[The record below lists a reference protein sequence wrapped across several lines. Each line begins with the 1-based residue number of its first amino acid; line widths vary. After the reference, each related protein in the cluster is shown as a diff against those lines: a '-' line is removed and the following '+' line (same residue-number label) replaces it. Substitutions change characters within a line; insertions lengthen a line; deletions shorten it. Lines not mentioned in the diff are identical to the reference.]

1 MNRKDFLSLSTKA
14 AVFLGLST
22 AISCKE
28 ETIEKTN
35 NLLHQTSKGT
45 AFSLKA
51 PKIDNV
57 RVGIIGAGNRGQT
70 LIQMFDW
77 LVKNNNATIVAIADL
92 KKEKTDK
99 LNAHLKKTHNTTA
112 DAYFGNPD
120 AWKKIADRDDI
131 DLLII
136 ATPWEMHTEMC
147 LYGMEK
153 GKHVASEVPIGYT
166 LEDCWKLVE
175 TAERTQKHCMMMEN
189 CCFNNEELWVL
200 NMINQGVFGDLT
212 HAEGA
217 YIHDLRKHL
226 LDETYYEDQWRIKHH
241 LKKDG
246 NFYTTHGLGPIS
258 QYMDI
263 GRGDTFDHVVSMSS
277 REKGLSDAAKRA
289 GIEKFSKVKC
299 GDMNTTMIKTK
310 LGKTIMLQ
318 FDVHSGRPYDRLNT
332 VIGTK
337 AVHEGYPSKL
347 YINEDELAWWGHKWL
362 EKEKYTEYREKYNHP
377 LWNQLKTQISDNS
390 VGHGGMDF
398 VMIFR
403 LIKCLNKG
411 LPLDINVY
419 DSVLWSA
426 ITPLSELSVAQNS
439 TSIKVPDFTGGTWKN
454 KNKTEMLRA
463 I

>member
-1 MNRKDFLSLSTKA
+1 MNRKDFISLSTKA
-14 AVFLGLST
+14 AAFIGLST
-22 AISCKE
+22 TISCKNE
-28 ETIEKTN
+28 ITENTN
-35 NLLHQTSKGT
+35 HLLNNTAKGT
-45 AFSLKA
+45 AFSLTA
-51 PKIDNV
+51 PKIAKVN
-57 RVGIIGAGNRGQT
+57 VGIIGCGNRGQT
-70 LIQMFDW
+70 LLQMFDW
-77 LVKNNNATIVAIADL
+77 LVKNNNAEIIAISDL

-99 LNAHLKKTHNTTA
+99 LNEHLQKTHQKTA
-112 DAYFGNPD
+112 DEYHGNSD
-120 AWKKIADRDDI
+120 EWKKLVDRDDI

-136 ATPWEMHTEMC
+136 ATPWEMHTPMA
-147 LYGMEK
+147 LYAMEK
-153 GKHVASEVPIGYT
+153 GKHVACEVPVAYT
-166 LEDCWKLVE
+166 IEDCWKLIE
-175 TAERTQKHCMMMEN
+175 TAERTQRHCMMLEN

-200 NMINQGVFGDLT
+200 NMVNQGVFGDLT

-226 LDETYYEDQWRIKHH
+226 LDEKYYEDQWRIKHH
-241 LKKDG
+241 LNKDG

-277 REKGLSDAAKRA
+277 REKSLSDAAKRS
-289 GIEKFSKVKC
+289 GVDKFSNIKC

-318 FDVHSGRPYDRLNT
+318 FDVHTGRPYNRLNT
-332 VIGTK
+332 VVGTK

-347 YINEDELAWWGHKWL
+347 YINDDELAWWGHNWL
-362 EKEKYTEYREKYNHP
+362 KKEQYDEYREKYNHP
-377 LWNQLKTQISDNS
+377 LWSKLKAQISDNS

-398 VMIFR
+398 VMIYR
-403 LIKCLNKG
+403 LIKCLNQG
-411 LPLDINVY
+411 LPLDINIY

-439 TSIKVPDFTGGTWKN
+439 SSVKVPDFTGGTWKN
-454 KNKTEMLRA
+454 KNKTEMLRN

>member
-1 MNRKDFLSLSTKA
+1 
-14 AVFLGLST
+14 
-22 AISCKE
+22 
-28 ETIEKTN
+28 
-35 NLLHQTSKGT
+35 
-45 AFSLKA
+45 
-51 PKIDNV
+51 
-57 RVGIIGAGNRGQT
+57 
-70 LIQMFDW
+70 
-77 LVKNNNATIVAIADL
+77 
-92 KKEKTDK
+92 
-99 LNAHLKKTHNTTA
+99 
-112 DAYFGNPD
+112 
-120 AWKKIADRDDI
+120 
-131 DLLII
+131 
-136 ATPWEMHTEMC
+136 
-147 LYGMEK
+147 
-153 GKHVASEVPIGYT
+153 
-166 LEDCWKLVE
+166 
-175 TAERTQKHCMMMEN
+175 MEN

-200 NMINQGVFGDLT
+200 NMVNQGVFGDLT

-217 YIHDLRKHL
+217 YIHDLRIHL
-226 LDETYYEDQWRIKHH
+226 LDEKYYEDQWRIKHH

-277 REKGLSDAAKRA
+277 REKSLSDAAKRA
-289 GIEKFSKVKC
+289 GIDKFSNVKC

-332 VIGTK
+332 VVGTK

-362 EKEKYTEYREKYNHP
+362 EKEQYDAYREKYNHP
-377 LWNQLKTQISDNS
+377 LWSKLKSQISDNS

-398 VMIFR
+398 VMIYR
-403 LIKCLNKG
+403 LIKCLNEG

-439 TSIKVPDFTGGTWKN
+439 SSVKVPDFTGGTWKN
-454 KNKTEMLRA
+454 KNKTEMLRN

>member
-14 AVFLGLST
+14 AFFLGFSSNIL
-22 AISCKE
+22 AKE
-28 ETIEKTN
+28 ETLEKTN
-35 NLLHQTSKGT
+35 FILNKKAKGT
-45 AFSLKA
+45 AFGLKA

-77 LVKNNNATIVAIADL
+77 LVKNNNASIIAIADL
-92 KKEKTDK
+92 RKEKTDK
-99 LNAHLKKTHNTTA
+99 LNEHLQKTHNTSA
-112 DAYFGNPD
+112 KAYYGNQNE
-120 AWKKIADRDDI
+120 WKKLADRDDI
-131 DLLII
+131 DILII

-166 LEDCWKLVE
+166 LDDCWKLVE

-189 CCFNNEELWVL
+189 CCFNGEELWIL

-226 LDETYYEDQWRIKHH
+226 LDKTYYENQWRIKHH

-263 GRGDTFDHVVSMSS
+263 GRGDTYDHIVSMSS
-277 REKGLSDAAKRA
+277 REKSLSDAAKKA
-289 GIEKFSKVKC
+289 NLPEFQNIKC
-299 GDMNTTMIKTK
+299 GDMNTTLIKTK

-332 VIGTK
+332 VVGTK

-347 YINEDELAWWGHKWL
+347 YINEEELDWSGHKWL
-362 EKEKYTEYREKYNHP
+362 EKEKYNEYREKYNHP
-377 LWNQLKTQISDNS
+377 LWEKLKTQISDHS

-398 VMIFR
+398 VMIYR

-439 TSIKVPDFTGGTWKN
+439 ASVKVPDFTGGTWKN
-454 KNKTEMLRA
+454 NNKTEMLRE

>member
-1 MNRKDFLSLSTKA
+1 MNRKDFLNLSAKA
-14 AVFLGLST
+14 ALFLGITSFSSCDDKKDEQTQTLLSKSAQGNAFGLT
-22 AISCKE
+22 AD
-28 ETIEKTN
+28 
-35 NLLHQTSKGT
+35 
-45 AFSLKA
+45 
-51 PKIDNV
+51 KIDKV
-57 RVGIIGAGNRGQT
+57 RVGIIGAGNRGAT

-77 LVKNNNATIVAIADL
+77 LIQNNHAEIVAISDL
-92 KKEKTDK
+92 QQKKVEK
-99 LNAHLKKTHNTTA
+99 LNEHLKKA
-112 DAYFGNPD
+112 QPKGAQLYAGNENE
-120 AWKKIADRDDI
+120 WKKVAERDDI

-136 ATPWEMHTEMC
+136 ATPWEWHTTMS
-147 LYGMEK
+147 LYGMEN
-153 GKHVASEVPIGYT
+153 GKHVACEVPIAYT
-166 LEDCWKLVE
+166 LEDCWKLIE

-189 CCFNNEELWVL
+189 CCFNGEELWVL

-246 NFYTTHGLGPIS
+246 NFYTTHGLGPVS

-263 GRGDTFDHVVSMSS
+263 GRGDTYDHVVSMSS
-277 REKGLSDAAKRA
+277 REKSLSDAAK
-289 GIEKFSKVKC
+289 KYNSPHTNVKC
-299 GDMNTTMIKTK
+299 GDMNTTLIKTK

-318 FDVHSGRPYDRLNT
+318 FDVHTGRPYNRLNT
-332 VIGTK
+332 VVGTK
-337 AVHEGYPSKL
+337 AVHEGYPSRL

-362 EKEKYTEYREKYNHP
+362 DEAKYKDYRSKYDHP
-377 LWNQLKTQISDNS
+377 LWSKLKTQISDNA

-398 VMIFR
+398 VMIYR
-403 LIKCLNKG
+403 LIRCLNKG

-439 TSIKVPDFTGGTWKN
+439 ASIKVPDFTGGTWQTKRE
-454 KNKTEMLRA
+454 TEMLRD

>member
-1 MNRKDFLSLSTKA
+1 MKRKDFLSLSAKA
-14 AVFLGLST
+14 AMFLGLPLSLS
-22 AISCKE
+22 AKE
-28 ETIEKTN
+28 ELEEKIF
-35 NLLHQTSKGT
+35 LQSQKKSKGS
-45 AFSLKA
+45 AFALTA
-51 PKIDNV
+51 PKIAKVN
-57 RVGIIGAGNRGQT
+57 VGIIGCGNRGQV
-70 LIQMFDW
+70 LVQMFDW
-77 LVKNNNATIVAIADL
+77 LVKNNKADVVAVSDL
-92 KKEKTDK
+92 KKDKTDK
-99 LNAHLKKTHNTTA
+99 LNSHLQKVHGKTA
-112 DAYFGNPD
+112 KAYYGGPNE
-120 AWKKIADRDDI
+120 WKKLVDRDDI

-136 ATPWEMHTEMC
+136 ATPWEMHTPMS

-153 GKHVASEVPIGYT
+153 GKHVACEVPIAYT
-166 LEDCWKLVE
+166 LEDCWKLIE

-189 CCFNNEELWVL
+189 CCFNGEELWVL

-226 LDETYYEDQWRIKHH
+226 LHDTYYEDQWRIKHH
-241 LKKDG
+241 LNKDG

-263 GRGDTFDHVVSMSS
+263 GRGDTYDHVVSMSS
-277 REKGLSDAAKRA
+277 REKSLSDAAKKA
-289 GIEKFSKVKC
+289 NINKFSNVKC

-332 VIGTK
+332 VVGTK

-347 YINEDELAWWGHKWL
+347 YINEDELAWWGHNWL
-362 EKEKYTEYREKYNHP
+362 DDKKYKEYRDKYNHP
-377 LWNQLKTQISDNS
+377 LWAKLKAQISDNS

-398 VMIFR
+398 VMIYR
-403 LIKCLNKG
+403 LVKCLNEG

-419 DSVLWSA
+419 DSVLWSS

-439 TSIKVPDFTGGTWKN
+439 NSVKVPDFTGGTWEN
-454 KNKTEMLRA
+454 KNTSEMLRD

>member
-1 MNRKDFLSLSTKA
+1 MKRKDFLQLSTKA
-14 AVFLGLST
+14 ALFLGLTSSI
-22 AISCKE
+22 ACKDE
-28 ETIEKTN
+28 IDDAASKT
-35 NLLHQTSKGT
+35 LAMKATGS
-45 AFSLKA
+45 AFGLKA
-51 PKIDNV
+51 PKIDKV

-77 LVKNNNATIVAIADL
+77 LIKNNHAKVVAISDL

-99 LNAHLKKTHNTTA
+99 LNKHLKKTHNYTA

-120 AWKKIADRDDI
+120 EWKKLADRDDI

-136 ATPWEMHTEMC
+136 CTPWEWHTPMA

-153 GKHVASEVPIGYT
+153 GKHVASEVPIAFT
-166 LEDCWKLVE
+166 LEDCWKLIE

-200 NMINQGVFGDLT
+200 NMVNQGVFGDLT

-226 LDETYYEDQWRIKHH
+226 LDDTYYEDQWRIKHH

-263 GRGDTFDHVVSMSS
+263 GRGDTYDHIVSMSS
-277 REKGLSDAAKRA
+277 REKSLSNAAKKHGA
-289 GIEKFSKVKC
+289 PQFANVVC
-299 GDMNTTMIKTK
+299 GDMNTSLIKTK
-310 LGKTIMLQ
+310 LGKTIMIQ
-318 FDVHSGRPYDRLNT
+318 FDVHTGRPYDRLNT
-332 VIGTK
+332 VVGTK

-347 YINEDELAWWGHKWL
+347 YINKEELEWWGHRWL
-362 EKEKYTEYREKYNHP
+362 DEKNYQEYREKYNHP
-377 LWNQLKTQISDNS
+377 LWAKLKEQISDNS

-398 VMIFR
+398 VMIYR
-403 LIKCLNKG
+403 LIRCLNKG
-411 LPLDINVY
+411 IPLDINVY
-419 DSVLWSA
+419 DSVLWSS

-439 TSIKVPDFTGGTWKN
+439 SSVKVPDFTGGTWKN
-454 KNKTEMLRA
+454 KAKSEMLRDV
-463 I
+463 

>member
-14 AVFLGLST
+14 ALFLGLSNT
-22 AISCKE
+22 VSCKDK
-28 ETIEKTN
+28 TLEKTEN
-35 NLLHQTSKGT
+35 FLKKSSKGT
-45 AFSLKA
+45 AFGLTA
-51 PKIDNV
+51 PKINNV

-77 LVKNNNATIVAIADL
+77 LVRNNNATIVAISDL
-92 KKEKTDK
+92 KKEKVEI
-99 LNAHLKKTHNTTA
+99 LNSHLKKTHNTNA
-112 DAYFGNPD
+112 DMYYGNPNE
-120 AWKKIADRDDI
+120 WKKVADRDDI

-136 ATPWEMHTEMC
+136 ATPWEMHTPMA

-189 CCFNNEELWVL
+189 CCFNKEELWVL

-226 LDETYYEDQWRIKHH
+226 LDETYYENQWRIKHH
-241 LKKDG
+241 LKKNG

-263 GRGDTFDHVVSMSS
+263 GRGDTFDHLVSMSS
-277 REKGLSDAAKRA
+277 REKSLSNAVKHA
-289 GIEKFSKVKC
+289 GIEKFSNIKC
-299 GDMNTTMIKTK
+299 GDINTTMIKTK

-332 VIGTK
+332 VVGTK

-347 YINEDELAWWGHKWL
+347 YINEQELAWWGHKWL
-362 EKEKYTEYREKYNHP
+362 DKEKYNEYREKYNHP
-377 LWNQLKTQISDNS
+377 LWGKLKSQISDNS
-390 VGHGGMDF
+390 VGH
-398 VMIFR
+398 
-403 LIKCLNKG
+403 
-411 LPLDINVY
+411 
-419 DSVLWSA
+419 
-426 ITPLSELSVAQNS
+426 
-439 TSIKVPDFTGGTWKN
+439 
-454 KNKTEMLRA
+454 
-463 I
+463 

>member
-1 MNRKDFLSLSTKA
+1 MFLGLPLSLS
-14 AVFLGLST
+14 G
-22 AISCKE
+22 KE
-28 ETIEKTN
+28 ELDEKISPQ
-35 NLLHQTSKGT
+35 LQKKSKGN
-45 AFSLKA
+45 AFALTA
-51 PKIDNV
+51 PKIAKVN
-57 RVGIIGAGNRGQT
+57 VGIIGCGNRGQV
-70 LIQMFDW
+70 LVQMFDW
-77 LVKNNNATIVAIADL
+77 LVKNNNADVVAIADL
-92 KKEKTDK
+92 KKDKIDK
-99 LNAHLKKTHNTTA
+99 LNSHLQKVHGKTA
-112 DAYFGNPD
+112 KAYYGGPNE
-120 AWKKIADRDDI
+120 WKKLVDRDDI

-136 ATPWEMHTEMC
+136 ATPWEMHTPMS

-153 GKHVASEVPIGYT
+153 GKHVACEVPIAYT
-166 LEDCWKLVE
+166 LEDCWKLIE

-189 CCFNNEELWVL
+189 CCFNGEELWVL

-226 LDETYYEDQWRIKHH
+226 LHDTYYEDQWRIKHH
-241 LKKDG
+241 LNKDG

-263 GRGDTFDHVVSMSS
+263 GRGDTYDHVVSMSS
-277 REKGLSDAAKRA
+277 REKSLSDAAKKA
-289 GIEKFSKVKC
+289 NINKFSNVKC

-332 VIGTK
+332 VVGTK

-347 YINEDELAWWGHKWL
+347 YINEDELAWWGHNWL
-362 EKEKYTEYREKYNHP
+362 DEKKYKEYRDKYNHP
-377 LWNQLKTQISDNS
+377 LWAKLKAQISDNS

-398 VMIFR
+398 VMIYR
-403 LIKCLNKG
+403 LIKCLNEG

-439 TSIKVPDFTGGTWKN
+439 SSVKVPDFTGGTWKN
-454 KNKTEMLRA
+454 KNTSEMLRDV
-463 I
+463 